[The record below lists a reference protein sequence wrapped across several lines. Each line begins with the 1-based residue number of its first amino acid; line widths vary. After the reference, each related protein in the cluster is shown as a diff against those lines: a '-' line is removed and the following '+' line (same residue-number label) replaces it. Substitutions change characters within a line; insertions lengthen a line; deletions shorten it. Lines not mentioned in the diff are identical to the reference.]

1 MGSVIGA
8 FIGILLYN
16 STFYVVG
23 TDSNQVMVLWLTIA
37 FASVIVAVLSMIFF
51 DYAVI
56 VGSAIGGS
64 YILVRVSFEIS
75 LIVV

>member
-16 STFYVVG
+16 STFYVMETETNSVL
-23 TDSNQVMVLWLTIA
+23 VLWLTIA
-37 FASVIVAVLSMIFF
+37 FASVIVAILSMIFF

-64 YILVRVSFEIS
+64 YILVRVS
-75 LIVV
+75 

>member
-1 MGSVIGA
+1 MGAVIGA

-23 TDSNQVMVLWLTIA
+23 SDSNQVMVLWLTIA

-64 YILVRVSFEIS
+64 YILVRVS
-75 LIVV
+75 LVKH